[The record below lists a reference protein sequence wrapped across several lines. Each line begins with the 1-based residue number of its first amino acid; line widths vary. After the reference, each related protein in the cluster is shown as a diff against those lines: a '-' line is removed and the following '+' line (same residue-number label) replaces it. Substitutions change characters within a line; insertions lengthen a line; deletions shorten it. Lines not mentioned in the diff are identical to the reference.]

1 MKRIKEFIVS
11 ENPPISPN
19 VGWVNIKDGNPE
31 LQFNINGEFKEF
43 TSSRSYIQLP
53 FSVLETEP
61 FNKAGQEG
69 EDELNKIFAPY
80 TFRDLCDKILKDK
93 ITTIEFVS
101 NSQNVLYNCSILIQN
116 RTDGGYTYCLNLFLE
131 EMLAMFHT
139 SLSISPSSRRSSS
152 FSIINYLAKS
162 SLKTING
169 QSIVGYGNITI
180 PKGDDGEDGVTPAIT
195 CEATVDGNT
204 GTPEVAVTKEGT
216 NEAPTFT
223 FAFKNL
229 KGATGAKGDTGATG
243 EQGPQ
248 GEIGPQG
255 PQGAKGDKG
264 DKGEQGTPG
273 TNGTNGKSIK
283 SIELISN
290 GTTITGG
297 TATMDDDSTI
307 PITVTTQS
315 E

>member
-43 TSSRSYIQLP
+43 TSSKSYIQLP

-80 TFRDLCDKILKDK
+80 TFRGLCDKILKDK

-101 NSQNVLYNCSILIQN
+101 NSQKTLYNCSVLIRN
-116 RTDGGYTYCLNLFLE
+116 DTDGGYTYYLNLFLE
-131 EMLAMFHT
+131 EMLAMFYT
-139 SLSISPSSRRSSS
+139 SLSISSSSRRSSS
-152 FSIINYLAKS
+152 FSKINYLAKS

-169 QSIVGYGNITI
+169 QSIVGRGNIVI
-180 PKGDDGEDGVTPAIT
+180 PKGDP
-195 CEATVDGNT
+195 
-204 GTPEVAVTKEGT
+204 
-216 NEAPTFT
+216 
-223 FAFKNL
+223 
-229 KGATGAKGDTGATG
+229 G
-243 EQGPQ
+243 EQGP
-248 GEIGPQG
+248 EGPQG
-255 PQGAKGDKG
+255 PKGDKGDPGATGPKGDKG
-264 DKGEQGTPG
+264 DKGGTGAQGPQGNPG
-273 TNGTNGKSIK
+273 VNGKSIK

-297 TATMDDDSTI
+297 TATMDDETVVQ
-307 PITVTTQS
+307 ITVTTQS

>member
-43 TSSRSYIQLP
+43 TSSKSYIQFP
-53 FSVLETEP
+53 DSVLDTIP
-61 FNKAGQEG
+61 FNKTGQEG

-101 NSQNVLYNCSILIQN
+101 NNTNVVYNCSVYIHN
-116 RTDGGYTYCLNLFLE
+116 YKDGSYNYSLTLHME
-131 EMLAMFHT
+131 EGLYRFYT
-139 SLSISPSSRRSSS
+139 SLEVDRPQASSS
-152 FSIINYLAKS
+152 GFTIIVYLEADF
-162 SLKTING
+162 LKTING
-169 QSIVGYGNITI
+169 QSIVGRGNITI
-180 PKGDDGEDGVTPAIT
+180 PKGDPG
-195 CEATVDGNT
+195 
-204 GTPEVAVTKEGT
+204 PE
-216 NEAPTFT
+216 
-223 FAFKNL
+223 
-229 KGATGAKGDTGATG
+229 
-243 EQGPQ
+243 
-248 GEIGPQG
+248 GPQG
-255 PQGAKGDKG
+255 PQG
-264 DKGEQGTPG
+264 TPG
-273 TNGTNGKSIK
+273 VNGKSIK
-283 SIELISN
+283 SIKLISN

-297 TATMDDDSTI
+297 TATMDDDSAI